1 MLTASVALTPAATL
15 VRRRSLPAVPDDT
28 VLACVGDLRHGIERL
43 EPSRVSRCRLAARRA
58 SLCAGY
64 GVRFLLK
71 LYRWPSDD
79 WHNIG
84 AEMPSEIIWA
94 DLLNAT
100 TEEKQF
106 VERLLG
112 IRIPSEASLSEIE
125 ASSRLIHDHGT
136 LYLSSP
142 AVRLNENNEA
152 EITPVGFL
160 IGPHVLVTVRF
171 ADLPIFD
178 ETGKRVGSDDSLEN
192 GMCVFTSLLEAMIDR
207 GADALEHLAMRVD
220 TLARGVFKGGLVRTK
235 RPVRSSR
242 RMREALENIGEL
254 ADRLAKTRDVL
265 LGVGRVASFAGDV
278 GSEWITEVSKK
289 RLHAVSKD
297 VVSLSDYET
306 RLTDKIQL
314 LLDAVL
320 GFVNIQQNE
329 LFKILTI
336 VSVVGV
342 PPTIL
347 VGIWGM
353 NFKHMPELD
362 WTFGYP
368 LAWLAVIASGVLP
381 LIWFKRRGWFE

>member
-1 MLTASVALTPAATL
+1 ML
-15 VRRRSLPAVPDDT
+15 R
-28 VLACVGDLRHGIERL
+28 
-43 EPSRVSRCRLAARRA
+43 
-58 SLCAGY
+58 
-64 GVRFLLK
+64 

-79 WHNIG
+79 WQSIG
-84 AEMPSEIIWA
+84 AEIPSEIIWV

-100 TEEKQF
+100 DEEKQF

-112 IRIPSEASLSEIE
+112 IRVPSEESLSEIE
-125 ASSRLIHDHGT
+125 ASSRLILDHGT

-142 AVRLNENNEA
+142 AVRHTEDNGA
-152 EITPVGFL
+152 EITPVGFV

-171 ADLPIFD
+171 AELPIFD
-178 ETGKRVGSDDSLEN
+178 DVGKSIGSDDSLEN

-207 GADALEHLAMRVD
+207 GGDVLEHLGGKVD
-220 TLARGVFKGGLVRTK
+220 RLSRGVFKGGLVHTK

-254 ADRLAKTRDVL
+254 ADRLAKARDVL

-278 GSEWITEVSKK
+278 GSEWITAASKK
-289 RLHAVSKD
+289 RLEAVSKD
-297 VVSLSDYET
+297 VISLSDYET
-306 RLTDKIQL
+306 RLSDKIQL

-320 GFVNIQQNE
+320 GFINIQQNE
-329 LFKILTI
+329 LFKILTV

-353 NFKHMPELD
+353 NFKHIPELD
-362 WTFGYP
+362 WSFGYP
-368 LAWLAVIASGVLP
+368 LAWLAIIASGVLP
-381 LIWFKRRGWFE
+381 LIWFKRRGWFD

>member
-1 MLTASVALTPAATL
+1 
-15 VRRRSLPAVPDDT
+15 
-28 VLACVGDLRHGIERL
+28 
-43 EPSRVSRCRLAARRA
+43 
-58 SLCAGY
+58 
-64 GVRFLLK
+64 LLK
-71 LYRWPSDD
+71 LYRWPTDD
-79 WHNIG
+79 WQGIG
-84 AEMPSEIIWA
+84 AEMPAEIIWA
-94 DLLNAT
+94 DLLNGT
-100 TEEKQF
+100 DEEKRF
-106 VERLLG
+106 VEKLLE
-112 IRIPSEASLSEIE
+112 IRIPNEDSLSEIE
-125 ASSRLIHDHGT
+125 ASSRLIFDHGT

-142 AVRLNENNEA
+142 AVRLNDNNEA
-152 EITPVGFL
+152 EITSVGFV

-171 ADLPIFD
+171 AELPIFD
-178 ETGKRVGSDDSLEN
+178 QVSKRVGSDDSLEN

-207 GADALEHLAMRVD
+207 GADVLEHLGARVD
-220 TLARGVFKGGLVRTK
+220 TLSRGVFKGGLVRSK

-254 ADRLAKTRDVL
+254 ADRLAKARDVL
-265 LGVGRVASFAGDV
+265 LGVGRIASFAGDV
-278 GSEWITEVSKK
+278 GSEWITEASKK

-297 VVSLSDYET
+297 VASLSDYET

-320 GFVNIQQNE
+320 GFINIQQNE

-368 LAWLAVIASGVLP
+368 LAWLVIIASALLP
-381 LIWFKRRGWFE
+381 LIWFRRRGWFE

>member
-1 MLTASVALTPAATL
+1 
-15 VRRRSLPAVPDDT
+15 
-28 VLACVGDLRHGIERL
+28 
-43 EPSRVSRCRLAARRA
+43 
-58 SLCAGY
+58 
-64 GVRFLLK
+64 LLK

-79 WHNIG
+79 WQKIG
-84 AEMPSEIIWA
+84 GEMPSEIIWA
-94 DLLNAT
+94 DLLDAT
-100 TEEKQF
+100 AEEKQF

-112 IRIPSEASLSEIE
+112 IRVPSEDSLSEIE
-125 ASSRLIHDHGT
+125 ASSRLILDNGT

-152 EITPVGFL
+152 EITPVGFV

-171 ADLPIFD
+171 AQLPIFED
-178 ETGKRVGSDDSLEN
+178 IGKRIGSDDSLEN
-192 GMCVFTSLLEAMIDR
+192 GMCVFTSLVEAMVDR
-207 GADALEHLAMRVD
+207 GADVLEHLGAQVD
-220 TLARGVFKGGLVRTK
+220 RLSRDVFKGGLVRTK

-242 RMREALENIGEL
+242 RMREALENIGDL
-254 ADRLAKTRDVL
+254 ADRLAKARDVL
-265 LGVGRVASFAGDV
+265 LGVGRIASFAGDV
-278 GSEWITEVSKK
+278 GGEWITAASKK
-289 RLHAVSKD
+289 RLEAVSKD
-297 VVSLSDYET
+297 VASLGDYET
-306 RLTDKIQL
+306 RLSDKIQL

-320 GFVNIQQNE
+320 GFINIQQNE

-342 PPTIL
+342 PPTIM

-368 LAWLAVIASGVLP
+368 LAWLAIISSGVLP

>member
-1 MLTASVALTPAATL
+1 M
-15 VRRRSLPAVPDDT
+15 
-28 VLACVGDLRHGIERL
+28 
-43 EPSRVSRCRLAARRA
+43 AARRA
-58 SLCAGY
+58 ILCAGY
-64 GVRFLLK
+64 GVRLLLK
-71 LYRWPSDD
+71 LYRWPSGD

-125 ASSRLIHDHGT
+125 ASSRLIQDHGT

-178 ETGKRVGSDDSLEN
+178 EIGKRVGSDDSLEN
-192 GMCVFTSLLEAMIDR
+192 GMCVFTSLREAMIDR

-220 TLARGVFKGGLVRTK
+220 TLSRGVFKGGLVRTK

-278 GSEWITEVSKK
+278 GSAWITEASTK

-353 NFKHMPELD
+353 NFKRMPELD
-362 WTFGYP
+362 WTLGYP
-368 LAWLAVIASGVLP
+368 LAWLAIIASGVLP
-381 LIWFKRRGWFE
+381 LIWFKRRGWFD

>member
-1 MLTASVALTPAATL
+1 ML
-15 VRRRSLPAVPDDT
+15 R
-28 VLACVGDLRHGIERL
+28 
-43 EPSRVSRCRLAARRA
+43 
-58 SLCAGY
+58 
-64 GVRFLLK
+64 

-79 WHNIG
+79 WHGIG

-94 DLLNAT
+94 DLLNGT
-100 TEEKQF
+100 DEEKQF

-112 IRIPSEASLSEIE
+112 IRIPSEDSLSEIE
-125 ASSRLIHDHGT
+125 ASSRLIFDRGT

-142 AVRLNENNEA
+142 AVRVTEANEA
-152 EITPVGFL
+152 EITPVGFV

-171 ADLPIFD
+171 AELPIFD
-178 ETGKRVGSDDSLEN
+178 DIGKRVGSDDSLEN
-192 GMCVFTSLLEAMIDR
+192 GMCVFVSLLEAMIDR
-207 GADALEHLAMRVD
+207 GADVLEHLGAKVD
-220 TLARGVFKGGLVRTK
+220 QLSRGVFKGGLVRTQ

-242 RMREALENIGEL
+242 RMREALENVGEL
-254 ADRLAKTRDVL
+254 AERLAKARDVL
-265 LGVGRVASFAGDV
+265 LGVGRIAAFAGDV
-278 GSEWITEVSKK
+278 GSEWITASSKK
-289 RLHAVSKD
+289 RLEAVSKD

-306 RLTDKIQL
+306 RLSDKIQL

-320 GFVNIQQNE
+320 GFINIQQNE

-342 PPTIL
+342 PPTIM

-362 WTFGYP
+362 WSFGYP

>member
-1 MLTASVALTPAATL
+1 M
-15 VRRRSLPAVPDDT
+15 
-28 VLACVGDLRHGIERL
+28 
-43 EPSRVSRCRLAARRA
+43 
-58 SLCAGY
+58 
-64 GVRFLLK
+64 LK

-79 WHNIG
+79 WQDIG

-100 TEEKQF
+100 EEEKQF
-106 VERLLG
+106 VERLLK
-112 IRIPSEASLSEIE
+112 ISIPSEESLSEIE
-125 ASSRLIHDHGT
+125 ASSRLIFDHGT

-142 AVRLNENNEA
+142 AVRLSEDDEA
-152 EITPVGFL
+152 EITPVGFV

-171 ADLPIFD
+171 AELPIFD
-178 ETGKRVGSDDSLEN
+178 DISKSVGSDASLEN
-192 GMCVFTSLLEAMIDR
+192 GMCVFASLLEAMIDR
-207 GADALEHLAMRVD
+207 GADVLEHLGAKVD
-220 TLARGVFKGGLVRTK
+220 QLSRGVFKGGLVRTQ

-242 RMREALENIGEL
+242 KMREALEMIGEL
-254 ADRLAKTRDVL
+254 ANRLAKARDVL
-265 LGVGRVASFAGDV
+265 LGVGRIASFAGDV
-278 GSEWITEVSKK
+278 GSEWITASSKK
-289 RLHAVSKD
+289 RLEAVSKD

-306 RLTDKIQL
+306 RLSDKIQL

-362 WTFGYP
+362 WTFGYV

-381 LIWFKRRGWFE
+381 LIWFKRRGWFD

>member
-1 MLTASVALTPAATL
+1 M
-15 VRRRSLPAVPDDT
+15 
-28 VLACVGDLRHGIERL
+28 
-43 EPSRVSRCRLAARRA
+43 
-58 SLCAGY
+58 
-64 GVRFLLK
+64 LK

-79 WHNIG
+79 WRSIG
-84 AEMPSEIIWA
+84 ADLPSEIIWA

-100 TEEKQF
+100 EEERQF
-106 VERLLG
+106 VERLLN
-112 IRIPSEASLSEIE
+112 IRVPSEDSLSEIE
-125 ASSRLIHDHGT
+125 ASSRLIFSHGT

-142 AVRLNENNEA
+142 AVRLTEDNEA
-152 EITPVGFL
+152 VITPVGFV

-171 ADLPIFD
+171 AELPIFD
-178 ETGKRVGSDDSLEN
+178 DIGKRVGADDGLEN

-207 GADALEHLAMRVD
+207 GADVLEHLGARVD
-220 TLARGVFKGGLVRTK
+220 TLSRGVFKGGLVRTQ

-242 RMREALENIGEL
+242 RMREALENIGQL
-254 ADRLAKTRDVL
+254 ADHLAKARDVL
-265 LGVGRVASFAGDV
+265 LGVGRIASFAGDV
-278 GSEWITEVSKK
+278 GSEWITEASKK
-289 RLHAVSKD
+289 RLSAVSKD

-306 RLTDKIQL
+306 RLSDKIQL

-320 GFVNIQQNE
+320 GFISIQQNE

-342 PPTIL
+342 PPTIM

-362 WTFGYP
+362 WSFGYP
-368 LAWLAVIASGVLP
+368 LAWLAIIASGIVP